1 MSNTHKGNYG
11 VPRDINARVKIM
23 GLIILDII
31 FVGGSTLLALVLGT
45 KILPKE
51 HLMQFL
57 AFLFIKAILKLY
69 LVLPTNGG
77 KKNWR
82 TIYLFFRRRRH
93 RYISIDRMK

>member
-1 MSNTHKGNYG
+1 MNNTHKGNYG

-31 FVGGSTLLALVLGT
+31 FVGGSTLLAFVFGI
-45 KILPKE
+45 KIFPNE
-51 HLMQFL
+51 QWMQFL
-57 AFLFIKAILKLY
+57 AFMVLTAIWTLY